1 MAPSRIP
8 SRRPRAVLR
17 AVTATAAAALVLSA
31 CTGGSGTAGAG
42 DTSGDQLLTI
52 PREDLATFTRNFN
65 PLSPQ
70 AAPMTLQAVYE
81 PLAVHSMADAKD
93 TPWLATKWEQAK
105 DGKSLTFTLRD
116 GVKWSDGQAL
126 TADDVVYTFELQ
138 KKVLGGFDYLDKVTA
153 VDAHTV
159 KFSFNK
165 AFSTAFFEI
174 SGHYILPKHI
184 WSKVKDPAKFTNP
197 NPVGTGPYTKVEKFQ
212 SQSYELRK
220 NPDYWQPAKQQ
231 IAGIQMLAFSG
242 NDSANIAF
250 TNGEV
255 DWTQSFIPDI
265 EKSFVVKDKKH
276 NHYWFPA
283 TGAMINWQLNT
294 TKAPFDDPAV
304 RKALSMAVD
313 RDQVTKVAM
322 NGYAEPADCTG
333 MARTYDKWRDTSL
346 AASCTWTKYD
356 TDAAAKALDAAGY
369 KESGGKRKLKDG
381 KNFTLDISVGSAS
394 SDWISVAN
402 IIKQDLAKVG
412 ITAIVK
418 TPDWS
423 AVSSSY
429 NTGTFDTGIVWSNN
443 GATPYEYF
451 RGVMSTKMVQPVGKQ
466 ATENYH
472 RFGDK
477 KADKLIDAFAA
488 ATDECA
494 ARADERSAGAV
505 QQGRARRPAVHRPR
519 VGRVHGRPLH
529 RLAHRREPVRHPRQ
543 PQRQHD
549 PRAHVAEA
557 RQGLTPGEPTAVLL
571 PGRPP
576 RHRPPAPP
584 PTGAR
589 PVRLILR
596 NLGFYLLAFWASI
609 TLNFVLPR
617 FMPGDPVSRMF
628 AQAQGTMQPDQIAQ
642 LRKLFGLDN
651 RPLWEQ
657 YVSYVKSVF
666 TGDLGISITRF
677 PTPVTDVIGS
687 QIGWTLLLG
696 GVALVIAAVLGNLLG
711 IVAAWRRG
719 GVLDSAFP
727 PLLIFVGS
735 FPYFWLAMGAL
746 YLFGVSLG
754 WFPMRHAYDVGLTPG
769 FNGEFLSNVASH
781 LVLPALT
788 IVLVSIGGW
797 MLGMRN
803 TMIATTAEDYITM
816 AEAKGLSPSRI
827 MFRYAARNALL
838 PSVTN
843 FGMALGFVVGGALL
857 TEVVFAYPGIGYQLL
872 MAVQGLDYP
881 LMQGIFL
888 TITAAVLIANFLVD
902 LVYVRLDPRVRV
914 R

>member
-31 CTGGSGTAGAG
+31 CTGGSGAAGAG
-42 DTSGDQLLTI
+42 DTSGNQLLTI

-93 TPWLATKWEQAK
+93 TPWLAAKWEQAK

-165 AFSTAFFEI
+165 AFSTAFYEI

-197 NPVGTGPYTKVEKFQ
+197 NPVGTGPYTKIEKFQ

-220 NPDYWQPAKQQ
+220 NPDYWQPDKQQ

-265 EKSFVVKDKKH
+265 GKSFVAKDKKH

-294 TKAPFDDPAV
+294 TKAPFNDPAV

-313 RDQVTKVAM
+313 RDQITKVAM

-333 MARTYDKWRDTSL
+333 LAHTYDKWRDTSL

-356 TDAAAKALDAAGY
+356 STAAAKALDEAGY
-369 KESGGKRKLKDG
+369 KESGGKRKLKNG
-381 KNFTLDISVGSAS
+381 KDFTLDISVGSAS

-412 ITAIVK
+412 VTATVK

-443 GATPYEYF
+443 GATPYEYY

-477 KADKLIDAFAA
+477 KADKLVDAFAA
-488 ATDECA
+488 ATDEKTQREQTNGLQELYNKDA
-494 ARADERSAGAV
+494 PVVPLFTGPEWGAYTDARFTGWPTEKNPYATLGNRNGSTILV
-505 QQGRARRPAVHRPR
+505 
-519 VGRVHGRPLH
+519 
-529 RLAHRREPVRHPRQ
+529 
-543 PQRQHD
+543 
-549 PRAHVAEA
+549 
-557 RQGLTPGEPTAVLL
+557 LTSLKP
-571 PGRPP
+571 
-576 RHRPPAPP
+576 
-584 PTGAR
+584 
-589 PVRLILR
+589 
-596 NLGFYLLAFWASI
+596 
-609 TLNFVLPR
+609 
-617 FMPGDPVSRMF
+617 
-628 AQAQGTMQPDQIAQ
+628 
-642 LRKLFGLDN
+642 
-651 RPLWEQ
+651 
-657 YVSYVKSVF
+657 VKS
-666 TGDLGISITRF
+666 
-677 PTPVTDVIGS
+677 
-687 QIGWTLLLG
+687 
-696 GVALVIAAVLGNLLG
+696 
-711 IVAAWRRG
+711 
-719 GVLDSAFP
+719 
-727 PLLIFVGS
+727 
-735 FPYFWLAMGAL
+735 
-746 YLFGVSLG
+746 
-754 WFPMRHAYDVGLTPG
+754 
-769 FNGEFLSNVASH
+769 
-781 LVLPALT
+781 
-788 IVLVSIGGW
+788 
-797 MLGMRN
+797 
-803 TMIATTAEDYITM
+803 
-816 AEAKGLSPSRI
+816 
-827 MFRYAARNALL
+827 
-838 PSVTN
+838 
-843 FGMALGFVVGGALL
+843 
-857 TEVVFAYPGIGYQLL
+857 
-872 MAVQGLDYP
+872 
-881 LMQGIFL
+881 
-888 TITAAVLIANFLVD
+888 
-902 LVYVRLDPRVRV
+902 
-914 R
+914 